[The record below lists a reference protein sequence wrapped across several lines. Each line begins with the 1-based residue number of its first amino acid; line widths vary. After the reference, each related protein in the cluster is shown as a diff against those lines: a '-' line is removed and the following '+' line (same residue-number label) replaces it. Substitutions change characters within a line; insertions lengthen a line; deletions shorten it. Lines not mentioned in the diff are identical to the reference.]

1 MLRTLSF
8 EQIPASRLGFASPR
22 RGSPLIVPFAAV
34 VEGLA
39 ASRQYQRLR
48 TRGCSHDA
56 AVREAFGI
64 GPAREQRVGSICF
77 AGKA

>member
-8 EQIPASRLGFASPR
+8 DQMPAPRSGLASPR
-22 RGSPLIVPFAAV
+22 PRSPLIEPFAAV

-39 ASRQYQRLR
+39 ASRQYQQLR
-48 TRGCSHDA
+48 TRGRRHDVA
-56 AVREAFGI
+56 IREAFGL
-64 GPAREQRVGSICF
+64 GPAREHGVGSICF

>member
-8 EQIPASRLGFASPR
+8 SQMPSGSRYHWPASVLAMA
-22 RGSPLIVPFAAV
+22 FAAL

-39 ASRQYQRLR
+39 ASRGYQQLR
-48 TRGCSHDA
+48 ARGVGHDVA
-56 AVREAFGI
+56 IRDAFGI
-64 GPAREQRVGSICF
+64 GPARRHGVGSICF